1 MWLLLKEN
9 VIEDNL
15 KQHGKEL
22 PQKAK
27 LVKGQKRWRP
37 LRLRKNVLRT
47 KSKHAIMEKNWIL
60 SAVMFKRKKVR
71 IVRILASISKSEN
84 SAKPPIV
91 IASSTETASAKENQ
105 KNLDKILKEISKLNS
120 RFLSEVKLHK
130 QVN

>member
-1 MWLLLKEN
+1 M
-9 VIEDNL
+9 
-15 KQHGKEL
+15 
-22 PQKAK
+22 
-27 LVKGQKRWRP
+27 
-37 LRLRKNVLRT
+37 
-47 KSKHAIMEKNWIL
+47 
-60 SAVMFKRKKVR
+60 R

-120 RFLSEVKLHK
+120 RFPSEVKLHK